1 MYLPKLSAQAQK
13 FGILMKKASLG
24 IRSHV
29 CKHRK
34 KASCF
39 LKRRLF
45 YLLVRLVEK
54 STLEQLPVHQD
65 QDKETLLHRFL
76 ADTLTLFQEAC
87 SRGIVSTLI
96 PMYRGTTINF
106 SQPNPIVEGVSSTSI
121 ATKSRKKTVLWS
133 LPTLVSLY
141 ESIKF

>member
-54 STLEQLPVHQD
+54 STLEQLPAHQD
-65 QDKETLLHRFL
+65 RQNGWGKETLLHSFL
-76 ADTLTLFQEAC
+76 ADTLLLFEEAC

-106 SQPNPIVEGVSSTSI
+106 SQPNPIVEGESSTSI
-121 ATKSRKKTVLWS
+121 ATKCR
-133 LPTLVSLY
+133 
-141 ESIKF
+141 